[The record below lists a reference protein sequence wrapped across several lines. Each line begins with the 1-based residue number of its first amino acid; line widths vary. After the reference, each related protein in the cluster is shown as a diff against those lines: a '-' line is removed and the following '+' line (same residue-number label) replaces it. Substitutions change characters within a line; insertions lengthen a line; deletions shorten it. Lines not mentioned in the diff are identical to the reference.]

1 MCFHQR
7 RSDWGWELREGVPAT
22 TTGRG
27 HGPAAIRGP
36 TRGGGR
42 FFFGWDFG
50 PQCRAP
56 VRSLRR
62 LESAF
67 AVRGGSRT
75 PRSEFRHQ
83 GSWAPWPKPCVCA
96 SLTPSCGLDH
106 LAALGVASRKPS
118 VWSHRSS
125 VQALDTRNP
134 SFSATSAPPC
144 PPGMSAGASLDRI
157 SWATRLPW
165 RSWPPSSVCR
175 GTGVGLEAGAGRG
188 GRLRIEPSAGRHRF
202 PERPQRIGP
211 PTGRPGSAEPFAA
224 LGDLRACG
232 SGVQGRAGWGGA

>member
-42 FFFGWDFG
+42 FFFFFFGWDFG

-96 SLTPSCGLDH
+96 SLTSCGLDH

-134 SFSATSAPPC
+134 SFSATSAPLP
-144 PPGMSAGASLDRI
+144 PPGCLQVPVWTASL
-157 SWATRLPW
+157 WGETTRLPW
-165 RSWPPSSVCR
+165 RSLVAS
-175 GTGVGLEAGAGRG
+175 E
-188 GRLRIEPSAGRHRF
+188 LR
-202 PERPQRIGP
+202 
-211 PTGRPGSAEPFAA
+211 
-224 LGDLRACG
+224 
-232 SGVQGRAGWGGA
+232 VQGDGCGA